1 MSTRIKAE
9 IKKYTPK
16 AFFLS
21 GNGSN
26 HWVPRSVLTDVER
39 TDLPQR
45 TVPQAGLTATV
56 KPWYVRRNPE
66 IKILA
71 QD

>member
-9 IKKYTPK
+9 IKKSTPK

-39 TDLPQR
+39 T
-45 TVPQAGLTATV
+45 QAGLTATV

-66 IKILA
+66 IKIMA